1 MSDPKRQTPE
11 EIARKTLIDPALKA
25 CGWDFET
32 QIIEEEPYEGVEVIG
47 GKQVKIG
54 KSGRVDYLL
63 CLNRAGVKVPIAIL
77 EAKKEEEFSSL

>member
-1 MSDPKRQTPE
+1 MIDPKRPTPE
-11 EIARKTLIDPALKA
+11 ELTRKNLIDPTLRA

-63 CLNRAGVKVPIAIL
+63 CLNRDGIKVPVAIL